1 MNNRFLNL
9 FVFIFFVSLFSLA
22 QEYELKLLVLDSEDD
37 TPLESVNILIDSSK
51 GGGIT
56 DSKGVFKIKLPSRD
70 YKLSLEYLGY
80 ANEELF
86 ITLSKNISLVVKMEV
101 FEEKLSEII
110 VRAKNLN
117 QNVET
122 PQMGVINITS
132 EELVKMPSAFGEFD
146 VLKSMTL
153 MAGVNNAGD
162 VSNGISV
169 RGGSLDQNLM
179 LYESAPV
186 FNPTHLFGLLSVFTP
201 DIISKL
207 DMYQA
212 NIPSKYGG
220 RISSVM
226 DIKVKNPYA
235 EKFELDGGIGLL
247 SSRLKITSPILK
259 DKLLIS
265 AALRGGFTDFL
276 FPVFVKRLKNTKAN
290 FYDGTMKLLYIINE
304 NNQFSYN
311 YFLSNDFYQLDLI
324 SNIEK
329 INSEFNQYDFETSNH
344 TFKWIHN
351 FKNNTTLKSL
361 YVNSTYLPKNLFP
374 EFNSNNVIVFKSRV
388 NYSSF
393 QSEYSDN
400 RGEKFNYYLGIQ
412 TKKYNILPGSLS
424 PGNGNSVTPVNLE
437 KENSLDFSS
446 YFNINLNPSKNLS
459 FSLGLRHTL
468 FNFLGPFT
476 VAEYNEQGDQIN
488 FLSYDNNESIVSYQN
503 FEPRIG
509 SRIQLS
515 DNSSLKFSYAK
526 INQYIQNIYNT
537 VTPLPT
543 SRWKTSDIY
552 IKPQVSDTFGAG
564 YFKNF
569 DSMGIEFSF
578 EGYYRDIQNT
588 LTYKPGADFFLAEF
602 VEKDVIQ
609 GSGRAYGLEF
619 SLKKPVGKLNGF
631 LNYTWARSLL
641 KTNESNFKNRI
652 NNNDWYASDFD
663 RPHTFNATLTYNTDI
678 YNEFSLNF
686 TAQSGRPYTIAN
698 TVFEISNIGVPI
710 YLQRNNSRFPSYQ
723 RLDFS
728 WKVSYSRDP
737 KNRFKKDWIF
747 TVYNVLGR
755 KNPFNIYY
763 TERDGTSND
772 GIIFGSSPLAS
783 YTLSVIK
790 TPIVSLT
797 YNFRFK

>member
-1 MNNRFLNL
+1 MNKKTFNFFLFTVL
-9 FVFIFFVSLFSLA
+9 ISFISIA
-22 QEYELKLLVLDSEDD
+22 QEFELKLLVLDSENDM
-37 TPLESVNILIDSSK
+37 PLESVNVLLDSSK

-56 DSKGVFKIKLPSRD
+56 DLKGIFKIKLPSRD

-86 ITLSKNISLVVKMEV
+86 ISLNKNLSLVVKMEV

-117 QNVET
+117 ENVET
-122 PQMGVINITS
+122 PQMGVFNITS
-132 EELVKMPSAFGEFD
+132 EELVKIPSAFGEFD
-146 VLKSMTL
+146 VLKSITL

-226 DIKVKNPYA
+226 DIKVKNPYSD
-235 EKFELDGGIGLL
+235 KLELNGGIGLL
-247 SSRLKITSPILK
+247 SSRLKITAPILK

-265 AALRGGFTDFL
+265 TALRGGFTDFL

-290 FYDGTMKLLYIINE
+290 FYDGTMKLLYLVNE
-304 NNQFSYN
+304 NNQVSYN
-311 YFLSNDFYQLDLI
+311 YFTSNDFYQLDLI
-324 SNIEK
+324 SNVEK
-329 INSEFNQYDFETSNH
+329 INSEFNQYDFGTSNH
-344 TFKWIHN
+344 TLKWLHN

-361 YVNSTYLPKNLFP
+361 YINSTYLPKNLFP
-374 EFNSNNVIVFKSRV
+374 EFNSSNVIVFKSKV

-393 QSEYSDN
+393 QLEYMDS
-400 RGEKFNYYLGIQ
+400 RGEEFNYSLGIQ
-412 TKKYNILPGSLS
+412 TKKYIISPGSLS
-424 PGNGNSVTPVNLE
+424 PGSGNSVLPVNLE

-446 YFNINLNPSKNLS
+446 YFNLNFNPSKNLS

-468 FNFLGPFT
+468 FNFLGPYS
-476 VAEYNEQGDQIN
+476 VAEYNDNGDQIN
-488 FLSYDNNESIVSYQN
+488 SLSYDENESIVTYKN

-509 SRIQLS
+509 SRIQLNK
-515 DNSSLKFSYAK
+515 NSSLKFSYAK

-543 SRWKTSDIY
+543 SRWKTSDMY

-564 YFKNF
+564 IFKNF
-569 DSMGIEFSF
+569 DSMGIELSL

-588 LTYKPGADFFLAEF
+588 LTYKPGADFFLSEY
-602 VEKDVIQ
+602 VEKEVIQ
-609 GSGRAYGLEF
+609 GLGKAYGIEF
-619 SLKKPVGKLNGF
+619 SLKKPGGKFNGF

-663 RPHTFNATLTYNTDI
+663 RPHTFNATLTYESDI
-678 YNEFSLNF
+678 YNEFSFNF

-710 YLQRNNSRFPSYQ
+710 YLQRNNSRFPNYQ

-737 KNRFKKDWIF
+737 KKRFKKDWIF

-763 TERDGTSND
+763 TQRDGTSND
-772 GIIFGSSPLAS
+772 GLIFGSSPLAS

-790 TPIVSLT
+790 TPIISLT

>member
-9 FVFIFFVSLFSLA
+9 FVFTFFVSLFSLA

-247 SSRLKITSPILK
+247 SSRLKITSPIIK

-290 FYDGTMKLLYIINE
+290 FYDGTMKLLYILNE

-329 INSEFNQYDFETSNH
+329 INSEYNQYDFETSNH

-459 FSLGLRHTL
+459 FSLGLRHTF

-552 IKPQVSDTFGAG
+552 IKPQISDTFGAG
-564 YFKNF
+564 FFKNF
-569 DSMGIEFSF
+569 DSAGIELSL

-609 GSGRAYGLEF
+609 GIGRAYGFEF
-619 SLKKPVGKLNGF
+619 SLKKPIGKLNGF

-641 KTNESNFKNRI
+641 KTNELNFKNRI

-663 RPHTFNATLTYNTDI
+663 RPHTFNATLTYNTDS
-678 YNEFSLNF
+678 YNEFSFNF

-698 TVFEISNIGVPI
+698 TVFEITNIEVPI
-710 YLQRNNSRFPSYQ
+710 YLQRNNSRFPYYQ

-728 WKVSYSRDP
+728 WKISYSRDP

-790 TPIVSLT
+790 TPIISLT

>member
-1 MNNRFLNL
+1 MNKSFFSFFLFTL
-9 FVFIFFVSLFSLA
+9 LISFISIA
-22 QEYELKLLVLDSEDD
+22 QEYELKLLVLDSENDK
-37 TPLESVNILIDSSK
+37 PLESVNILLDTSK

-56 DSKGVFKIKLPSRD
+56 NSKGVFKIKLPSRD

-86 ITLSKNISLVVKMEV
+86 ISLNKNISLVVKMEV
-101 FEEKLSEII
+101 FEERLSEII

-122 PQMGVINITS
+122 PQMGVFNITS
-132 EELVKMPSAFGEFD
+132 EELVKIPSAFGEFD

-226 DIKVKNPYA
+226 DIKVKNPYSD
-235 EKFELDGGIGLL
+235 KLELNGGIGLL
-247 SSRLKITSPILK
+247 SSRLKITTPILK
-259 DKLLIS
+259 DKLLVS
-265 AALRGGFTDFL
+265 AAIRGGFTDFL
-276 FPVFVKRLKNTKAN
+276 FPIFVKRLKNTKAN
-290 FYDGTMKLLYIINE
+290 FYDGTMKLLYIIND
-304 NNQFSYN
+304 NNQVSYN
-311 YFLSNDFYQLDLI
+311 HFSSNDFYQLDLI
-324 SNIEK
+324 SNVEK
-329 INSEFNQYDFETSNH
+329 INSEFNQYDFSTSNH
-344 TFKWIHN
+344 TFKWLHN
-351 FKNNTTLKSL
+351 FKNNTTLKTL

-374 EFNSNNVIVFKSRV
+374 EFDSSNVIVFKSKV

-393 QSEYSDN
+393 QSEYTDS
-400 RGEKFNYYLGIQ
+400 RGEKFNYSFGIQ
-412 TKKYNILPGSLS
+412 TKKYDISPGSLS
-424 PGNGNSVTPVNLE
+424 PGKGNSVTPVDLE
-437 KENSLDFSS
+437 KESSLDFSS
-446 YFNINLNPSKNLS
+446 YFNLNWNPSNSLS

-468 FNFLGPFT
+468 FNFLGPYT
-476 VAEYNEQGDQIN
+476 VAEYNDEGEQIN
-488 FLSYDNNESIVSYQN
+488 FLSYNKNESIVSYQN

-515 DNSSLKFSYAK
+515 ENSSLKFSYAK

-552 IKPQVSDTFGAG
+552 IKPQVSDTFGFG
-564 YFKNF
+564 LFRNF
-569 DSMGIEFSF
+569 DSAGIEFSA

-588 LTYKPGADFFLAEF
+588 LTYKPGADFFLSEF

-609 GSGRAYGLEF
+609 GDGRAYGIEF
-619 SLKKPVGKLNGF
+619 SLKKPDGKFNGF

-641 KTNESNFKNRI
+641 KTNEANMKERI
-652 NNNDWYASDFD
+652 NNNKWYVSDFD
-663 RPHTFNATLTYNTDI
+663 RPHTFNATLTYESDL
-678 YNEFSLNF
+678 YNEFSFNF

-710 YLQRNNSRFPSYQ
+710 YLERNNSRFPAYQ

-728 WKVSYSRDP
+728 WKISYSKDP

-763 TERDGTSND
+763 TKRDGTSND
-772 GIIFGSSPLAS
+772 GLIFGSSPLAS
-783 YTLSVIK
+783 YTLSVIN
-790 TPIVSLT
+790 TPIISLT

>member
-1 MNNRFLNL
+1 MNKKTFNFFLFTVL
-9 FVFIFFVSLFSLA
+9 ISFISIA
-22 QEYELKLLVLDSEDD
+22 QEFELKLLVLDSENDM
-37 TPLESVNILIDSSK
+37 PLESVNVLLDSSK

-56 DSKGVFKIKLPSRD
+56 DLKGIFKIKLPSRD

-86 ITLSKNISLVVKMEV
+86 ISLNKNLSLVVKMEV

-117 QNVET
+117 ENVET
-122 PQMGVINITS
+122 PQMGVFNITS
-132 EELVKMPSAFGEFD
+132 EELVKIPSAFGEFD
-146 VLKSMTL
+146 VLKSITL

-226 DIKVKNPYA
+226 DIKVKNPYSD
-235 EKFELDGGIGLL
+235 KLELNGGIGLL
-247 SSRLKITSPILK
+247 SSRLKITAPILK

-265 AALRGGFTDFL
+265 TALRGGFTDFL

-290 FYDGTMKLLYIINE
+290 FYDGTMKLLYLVNE
-304 NNQFSYN
+304 NNQVSYN
-311 YFLSNDFYQLDLI
+311 YFTSNDFYQLDLI
-324 SNIEK
+324 SNVEK
-329 INSEFNQYDFETSNH
+329 INSEFNQYDFGTSNH
-344 TFKWIHN
+344 TLKWLHN

-361 YVNSTYLPKNLFP
+361 YINSTYLPKNLFP
-374 EFNSNNVIVFKSRV
+374 EFNSSNVIVFKSKV

-393 QSEYSDN
+393 QLEYMDS
-400 RGEKFNYYLGIQ
+400 RGEEFNYSLGIQ
-412 TKKYNILPGSLS
+412 TKKYIISPGSLS
-424 PGNGNSVTPVNLE
+424 PGSGNSVLPVNLE

-446 YFNINLNPSKNLS
+446 YFNLNFNPSKNLS

-468 FNFLGPFT
+468 FNFLGPYS
-476 VAEYNEQGDQIN
+476 VAEYNDNGDQIN
-488 FLSYDNNESIVSYQN
+488 SLSYDENESIVTYKN

-509 SRIQLS
+509 SRIQLNK
-515 DNSSLKFSYAK
+515 NSSLKFSYAK

-543 SRWKTSDIY
+543 SRWKTSDTY

-564 YFKNF
+564 IFKNF
-569 DSMGIEFSF
+569 DSMGIELSL

-588 LTYKPGADFFLAEF
+588 LTYKPGADFFLSEY
-602 VEKDVIQ
+602 VEKEVIQ
-609 GSGRAYGLEF
+609 GLGKAYGIEF
-619 SLKKPVGKLNGF
+619 SLKKPVGKFNGF

-663 RPHTFNATLTYNTDI
+663 RPHTFNATLTYESDI
-678 YNEFSLNF
+678 YNEFSFNF

-710 YLQRNNSRFPSYQ
+710 YLQRNNSRFPNYQ

-737 KNRFKKDWIF
+737 KKRFKKDWIF

-763 TERDGTSND
+763 TQRDGTSND
-772 GIIFGSSPLAS
+772 GLIFGSSPLAS

-790 TPIVSLT
+790 TPIISLT

>member
-1 MNNRFLNL
+1 MNKKTFNFFLFTVL
-9 FVFIFFVSLFSLA
+9 ISFISIA
-22 QEYELKLLVLDSEDD
+22 QEFELKLLVLDSENDM
-37 TPLESVNILIDSSK
+37 PLESVNVLLDSSK

-56 DSKGVFKIKLPSRD
+56 DLKGIFKIKLPSRD

-86 ITLSKNISLVVKMEV
+86 ISLNKNLSLVVKMEV

-117 QNVET
+117 ENVET
-122 PQMGVINITS
+122 PQMGVFNITS
-132 EELVKMPSAFGEFD
+132 EELVKIPSAFGEFD
-146 VLKSMTL
+146 VLKSITL

-226 DIKVKNPYA
+226 DIKVKNPYSD
-235 EKFELDGGIGLL
+235 KLELNGGIGLL
-247 SSRLKITSPILK
+247 SSRLKITAPILK

-265 AALRGGFTDFL
+265 TALRGGFTDFL

-290 FYDGTMKLLYIINE
+290 FYDGTMKLLYLVNE
-304 NNQFSYN
+304 NNQVSYN
-311 YFLSNDFYQLDLI
+311 YFTSNDFYQLDLI
-324 SNIEK
+324 SNVEK
-329 INSEFNQYDFETSNH
+329 INSEFNQYDFGTSNH
-344 TFKWIHN
+344 TLKWLHN

-361 YVNSTYLPKNLFP
+361 YINSTYLPKNLFP
-374 EFNSNNVIVFKSRV
+374 EFNSSNVIVFKSKV

-393 QSEYSDN
+393 QLEYMDS
-400 RGEKFNYYLGIQ
+400 RGEEFNYSLGIQ
-412 TKKYNILPGSLS
+412 TKKYIISPGSLS
-424 PGNGNSVTPVNLE
+424 PGSGNSVLPVNLE

-446 YFNINLNPSKNLS
+446 YFNLNFNPSKSLS

-468 FNFLGPFT
+468 FNFLGPYS
-476 VAEYNEQGDQIN
+476 VAEYNDNGDQIN
-488 FLSYDNNESIVSYQN
+488 SLSYDENESIVTYKN

-509 SRIQLS
+509 SRIQLNK
-515 DNSSLKFSYAK
+515 NSSLKFSYAK

-543 SRWKTSDIY
+543 SRWKTSDTY

-564 YFKNF
+564 IFKNF
-569 DSMGIEFSF
+569 DSMGIELSL

-588 LTYKPGADFFLAEF
+588 LTYKPGADFFLSEY
-602 VEKDVIQ
+602 VEKEVIQ
-609 GSGRAYGLEF
+609 GLGKAYGIEF
-619 SLKKPVGKLNGF
+619 SLKKPVGKFNGF

-663 RPHTFNATLTYNTDI
+663 RPHTFNATLTYESDI
-678 YNEFSLNF
+678 YNEFSFNF

-710 YLQRNNSRFPSYQ
+710 YLQRNNSRFPNYQ

-737 KNRFKKDWIF
+737 KKRFKKDWIF

-763 TERDGTSND
+763 TQRDGTSND
-772 GIIFGSSPLAS
+772 GLIFGSSPLAS

-790 TPIVSLT
+790 TPIISLT

>member
-1 MNNRFLNL
+1 MNKSFFNFFLL
-9 FVFIFFVSLFSLA
+9 ALLISFISIA
-22 QEYELKLLVLDSEDD
+22 QEYELKLLVLDSENEK
-37 TPLESVNILIDSSK
+37 PLESVSVLIDTSK

-56 DSKGVFKIKLPSRD
+56 DLKGVFKIKLPSRD

-86 ITLSKNISLVVKMEV
+86 ISLNKNISLVVKMEV

-122 PQMGVINITS
+122 PQMGVFNITS
-132 EELVKMPSAFGEFD
+132 EELVKIPSAFGEFD

-226 DIKVKNPYA
+226 DIKVKNPYSD
-235 EKFELDGGIGLL
+235 KLELNGGIGLL
-247 SSRLKITSPILK
+247 SSRLKITTPILK
-259 DKLLIS
+259 DKLLVS
-265 AALRGGFTDFL
+265 AAIRGGFTDFL
-276 FPVFVKRLKNTKAN
+276 FPIFVKRLKNTKAN
-290 FYDGTMKLLYIINE
+290 FYDGTMKLLYIIND
-304 NNQFSYN
+304 NNQVSYN
-311 YFLSNDFYQLDLI
+311 HFSSNDFYQLDLI
-324 SNIEK
+324 SNVEK
-329 INSEFNQYDFETSNH
+329 INSEFNQYDFGTSNH
-344 TFKWIHN
+344 TFKWLHN
-351 FKNNTTLKSL
+351 FKNNTTLKTL

-374 EFNSNNVIVFKSRV
+374 EFDSNNVIVFKSKV

-393 QSEYSDN
+393 QSEYTDS
-400 RGEKFNYYLGIQ
+400 RGEKFNYSFGIQ
-412 TKKYNILPGSLS
+412 TKKYDISPGSLS
-424 PGNGNSVTPVNLE
+424 PGKGNSVTPVDLE
-437 KENSLDFSS
+437 KESSLDFSS
-446 YFNINLNPSKNLS
+446 YFNLNWNPSNSLS

-468 FNFLGPFT
+468 FNFLGPYT
-476 VAEYNEQGDQIN
+476 VAEYNDEGEQIN
-488 FLSYDNNESIVSYQN
+488 FLSYNKNESIVSYQN

-515 DNSSLKFSYAK
+515 ENSSLKFSYAK

-552 IKPQVSDTFGAG
+552 IKPQVSDTFGFG
-564 YFKNF
+564 LFRNF
-569 DSMGIEFSF
+569 DSVGIEFSA

-588 LTYKPGADFFLAEF
+588 LTYKPGADFFLSEF

-609 GSGRAYGLEF
+609 GDGRAYGIEF
-619 SLKKPVGKLNGF
+619 SLKKPEGKFNGF

-641 KTNESNFKNRI
+641 KTNEVNIKERI
-652 NNNDWYASDFD
+652 NNNEWYVSDFD
-663 RPHTFNATLTYNTDI
+663 RPHTFNATITYESDL
-678 YNEFSLNF
+678 YNEFSFNF

-710 YLQRNNSRFPSYQ
+710 YLERNNSRFPTYQ

-728 WKVSYSRDP
+728 WKISYSKDP

-763 TERDGTSND
+763 TKRDGTSND
-772 GIIFGSSPLAS
+772 GLIFGSSPLAS
-783 YTLSVIK
+783 YTLSVIN
-790 TPIVSLT
+790 TPIISLT

>member
-1 MNNRFLNL
+1 MDKSFYFFYLFLTS
-9 FVFIFFVSLFSLA
+9 FISIA
-22 QEYELKLLVLDSEDD
+22 QEYELKLTVVDLENDK
-37 TPLESVNILIDSSK
+37 PLESVNVLINASK

-56 DSKGVFKIKLPSRD
+56 DSKGVFKIKLPFRD

-86 ITLSKNISLVVKMEV
+86 VSLNKNINIVVKMEV

-122 PQMGVINITS
+122 PQMGVFNITS
-132 EELVKMPSAFGEFD
+132 EELVKIPSAFGEFD

-226 DIKVKNPYA
+226 DIKVKNPYS
-235 EKFELDGGIGLL
+235 EKLELNGGVGLL
-247 SSRLKITSPILK
+247 SSRLKITTPILK
-259 DKLLIS
+259 DKLLMTTAI
-265 AALRGGFTDFL
+265 RGGFTDFL
-276 FPVFVKRLKNTKAN
+276 FPMFVKRLKNTKAN
-290 FYDGTMKLLYIINE
+290 FYDGTMKLLYIIND

-311 YFLSNDFYQLDLI
+311 YFISKDFYQLDLI

-344 TFKWIHN
+344 TFKWLHN

-374 EFNSNNVIVFKSRV
+374 EFNSNNVIVFKSKV

-393 QSEYSDN
+393 QSEYTDS
-400 RGEKFNYYLGIQ
+400 RREKINYSLGIQ
-412 TKKYNILPGSLS
+412 TKKYNISPGSLS
-424 PGNGNSVTPVNLE
+424 PGKGNSVSSVDLE
-437 KENSLDFSS
+437 KEKSLDFSS
-446 YFNINLNPSKNLS
+446 YFNLNWNPSKKLS
-459 FSLGLRHTL
+459 FSLGLRYTL

-476 VAEYNEQGDQIN
+476 FAEYNDEEEQTN
-488 FLSYDNNESIVSYQN
+488 FISYKNNESIVSYQN
-503 FEPRIG
+503 FEPRVG
-509 SRIQLS
+509 SRVQLS
-515 DNSSLKFSYAK
+515 ENSSLKFSYAK

-552 IKPQVSDTFGAG
+552 IKPQASDTFGFG
-564 YFKNF
+564 LFRNF
-569 DSMGIEFSF
+569 NSAGIEFSL

-588 LTYKPGADFFLAEF
+588 LTYKPGADFFLSEF

-609 GSGRAYGLEF
+609 GDGRAYGIEF
-619 SLKKPVGKLNGF
+619 SLKKPVGKFNGF

-641 KTNESNFKNRI
+641 KTNEEIIKDRI

-663 RPHTFNATLTYNTDI
+663 RPHTFNATLTYKSDL
-678 YNEFSLNF
+678 YNELSFNF

-698 TVFEISNIGVPI
+698 TVFEISNIDVPI
-710 YLQRNNSRFPSYQ
+710 YLERNNSRFPSYQ

-728 WKVSYSRDP
+728 WKISYSKDP

-763 TERDGTSND
+763 TKRDGTSND
-772 GIIFGSSPLAS
+772 GLIFGSSPLAS
-783 YTLSVIK
+783 YTLSVIN
-790 TPIVSLT
+790 TPIFSLT

>member
-1 MNNRFLNL
+1 MNKKTFNFFLFTVL
-9 FVFIFFVSLFSLA
+9 ISFISIA
-22 QEYELKLLVLDSEDD
+22 QEFELKLLVLDSENDM
-37 TPLESVNILIDSSK
+37 PLESVNVLLDSSK

-56 DSKGVFKIKLPSRD
+56 DLKGIFKIKLPSRD

-86 ITLSKNISLVVKMEV
+86 ISLNKNLSLVVKMEV

-117 QNVET
+117 ENVET
-122 PQMGVINITS
+122 PQMGVFNITS
-132 EELVKMPSAFGEFD
+132 EELVKIPSAFGEFD
-146 VLKSMTL
+146 VLKSITL

-226 DIKVKNPYA
+226 DIKVKNPYSD
-235 EKFELDGGIGLL
+235 KLELNGGIGLL
-247 SSRLKITSPILK
+247 SSRLKITAPILK

-265 AALRGGFTDFL
+265 TALRGGFTDFL
-276 FPVFVKRLKNTKAN
+276 FPIFVKRLKNTKAN
-290 FYDGTMKLLYIINE
+290 FYDGTMKLLYLVNE
-304 NNQFSYN
+304 NNQVSYN
-311 YFLSNDFYQLDLI
+311 YFTSNDFYQLDLI
-324 SNIEK
+324 SNVEK
-329 INSEFNQYDFETSNH
+329 INSEFNQYDFGTSNH
-344 TFKWIHN
+344 TLKWLHN

-361 YVNSTYLPKNLFP
+361 YINSTYLPKNLFP
-374 EFNSNNVIVFKSRV
+374 EFNSSNVIVFKSKV

-393 QSEYSDN
+393 QVEYMDS
-400 RGEKFNYYLGIQ
+400 RGEEFNYSLGIQ
-412 TKKYNILPGSLS
+412 TKKYIISPGSLS
-424 PGNGNSVTPVNLE
+424 PGSGNSVLPVNLE

-446 YFNINLNPSKNLS
+446 YFNLNFNPSKNLS

-468 FNFLGPFT
+468 FNFLGPYT
-476 VAEYNEQGDQIN
+476 VAEYNDNEDQIN
-488 FLSYDNNESIVSYQN
+488 SLSYDKNESIVTYKN

-509 SRIQLS
+509 SRIQLNK
-515 DNSSLKFSYAK
+515 NSSLKFSYAK

-543 SRWKTSDIY
+543 SRWKTSDTY

-564 YFKNF
+564 IFKNF
-569 DSMGIEFSF
+569 DSMGIELSF

-588 LTYKPGADFFLAEF
+588 LTYKPGADFFLSEYI
-602 VEKDVIQ
+602 EKEVIQ
-609 GSGRAYGLEF
+609 GLGKAYGIEF
-619 SLKKPVGKLNGF
+619 SLKKPGGKFNGF

-663 RPHTFNATLTYNTDI
+663 RPHTFNATLTYESDI
-678 YNEFSLNF
+678 YNEFSFNF

-710 YLQRNNSRFPSYQ
+710 YLQRNNSRFPNYQ

-737 KNRFKKDWIF
+737 RNRFKKDWIF

-763 TERDGTSND
+763 TQRDGTSND
-772 GIIFGSSPLAS
+772 GLIFGSSPLAS

-790 TPIVSLT
+790 TPIISLT

>member
-1 MNNRFLNL
+1 MNKKTFNFFLFTVL
-9 FVFIFFVSLFSLA
+9 ISFISIA
-22 QEYELKLLVLDSEDD
+22 QEFELKLLVLDSENDM
-37 TPLESVNILIDSSK
+37 PLESVNVLLDSSK

-56 DSKGVFKIKLPSRD
+56 DLKGIFKIKLPSRD

-86 ITLSKNISLVVKMEV
+86 ISLNKNLSLVVKMEV

-117 QNVET
+117 ENVET
-122 PQMGVINITS
+122 PQMGVFNITS
-132 EELVKMPSAFGEFD
+132 EELVKIPSAFGEFD
-146 VLKSMTL
+146 VLKSITL

-226 DIKVKNPYA
+226 DIKVKNPYSD
-235 EKFELDGGIGLL
+235 KLELNGGIGLL
-247 SSRLKITSPILK
+247 SSRLKITAPILK

-265 AALRGGFTDFL
+265 TALRGGFTDFL
-276 FPVFVKRLKNTKAN
+276 FPIFVKRLKNTKAN
-290 FYDGTMKLLYIINE
+290 FYDGTMKLLYLVNE
-304 NNQFSYN
+304 NNQVSYN
-311 YFLSNDFYQLDLI
+311 YFTSNDFYQLDLI
-324 SNIEK
+324 SNVEK
-329 INSEFNQYDFETSNH
+329 INSEFNQYDFGTSNH
-344 TFKWIHN
+344 TLKWLHN

-361 YVNSTYLPKNLFP
+361 YINSTYLPKNLFP
-374 EFNSNNVIVFKSRV
+374 EFNSSNVIVFKSKV

-393 QSEYSDN
+393 QVEYMDS
-400 RGEKFNYYLGIQ
+400 RGEEFNYSLGIQ
-412 TKKYNILPGSLS
+412 TKKYIISPGSLS
-424 PGNGNSVTPVNLE
+424 PGSGNSVLPVNLE

-446 YFNINLNPSKNLS
+446 YFNLNFNPSKNLS

-468 FNFLGPFT
+468 FNFLGPYT
-476 VAEYNEQGDQIN
+476 VAEYNDNEDQIN
-488 FLSYDNNESIVSYQN
+488 SLSYDKNESIVTYKN

-509 SRIQLS
+509 SRIQLNK
-515 DNSSLKFSYAK
+515 NSSLKFSYAK

-543 SRWKTSDIY
+543 SRWKTSDTY

-564 YFKNF
+564 IFKNF
-569 DSMGIEFSF
+569 DSMGIELSF

-588 LTYKPGADFFLAEF
+588 LTYKPGADFFLSEY
-602 VEKDVIQ
+602 VEKEVIQ
-609 GSGRAYGLEF
+609 GLGKAYGIEF
-619 SLKKPVGKLNGF
+619 SLKKPGGKFNGF

-663 RPHTFNATLTYNTDI
+663 RPHTFNATLTYESDI
-678 YNEFSLNF
+678 YNEFSFNF

-710 YLQRNNSRFPSYQ
+710 YLQRNNSRFPNYQ

-737 KNRFKKDWIF
+737 RNRFKKDWIF

-763 TERDGTSND
+763 TQRDGTSND
-772 GIIFGSSPLAS
+772 GLIFGSSPLAS

-790 TPIVSLT
+790 TPIISLT

>member
-1 MNNRFLNL
+1 MIKKTFNFFLFTFL
-9 FVFIFFVSLFSLA
+9 LSLFSIA
-22 QEYELKLLVLDSEDD
+22 QEYELELSVFDSENDM
-37 TPLESVNILIDSSK
+37 PLESVNILIDSSK

-56 DSKGVFKIKLPSRD
+56 DSKGIFKIKLPSRD

-80 ANEELF
+80 ANEELY
-86 ITLSKNISLVVKMEV
+86 INLNKNISLVVKMEV

-122 PQMGVINITS
+122 PQMGVFNITS

-235 EKFELDGGIGLL
+235 DKFELNGGIGLL
-247 SSRLKITSPILK
+247 SSRLKITTPILK

-276 FPVFVKRLKNTKAN
+276 FPIFVKRLKNTKAN
-290 FYDGTMKLLYIINE
+290 FYDGTMKLLYIHNE

-324 SNIEK
+324 SNVEK

-344 TFKWIHN
+344 TFKWVHN

-361 YVNSTYLPKNLFP
+361 YVNSSYLPKNLFP

-393 QSEYSDN
+393 QSEYTDN
-400 RGEKFNYYLGIQ
+400 RGEMFNYSLGVQ
-412 TKKYNILPGSLS
+412 SKKYNISPGSLS

-437 KENSLDFSS
+437 KL
-446 YFNINLNPSKNLS
+446 IIML
-459 FSLGLRHTL
+459 
-468 FNFLGPFT
+468 
-476 VAEYNEQGDQIN
+476 
-488 FLSYDNNESIVSYQN
+488 
-503 FEPRIG
+503 
-509 SRIQLS
+509 
-515 DNSSLKFSYAK
+515 
-526 INQYIQNIYNT
+526 YIRY
-537 VTPLPT
+537 
-543 SRWKTSDIY
+543 
-552 IKPQVSDTFGAG
+552 
-564 YFKNF
+564 
-569 DSMGIEFSF
+569 
-578 EGYYRDIQNT
+578 
-588 LTYKPGADFFLAEF
+588 
-602 VEKDVIQ
+602 
-609 GSGRAYGLEF
+609 
-619 SLKKPVGKLNGF
+619 
-631 LNYTWARSLL
+631 
-641 KTNESNFKNRI
+641 
-652 NNNDWYASDFD
+652 
-663 RPHTFNATLTYNTDI
+663 
-678 YNEFSLNF
+678 
-686 TAQSGRPYTIAN
+686 
-698 TVFEISNIGVPI
+698 
-710 YLQRNNSRFPSYQ
+710 
-723 RLDFS
+723 
-728 WKVSYSRDP
+728 
-737 KNRFKKDWIF
+737 
-747 TVYNVLGR
+747 
-755 KNPFNIYY
+755 
-763 TERDGTSND
+763 
-772 GIIFGSSPLAS
+772 
-783 YTLSVIK
+783 
-790 TPIVSLT
+790 
-797 YNFRFK
+797 

>member
-1 MNNRFLNL
+1 MNKKTFNFFLFTVL
-9 FVFIFFVSLFSLA
+9 ISFISIA
-22 QEYELKLLVLDSEDD
+22 QEFELKLLVLDSENDM
-37 TPLESVNILIDSSK
+37 PLESVNVLLDSSK

-56 DSKGVFKIKLPSRD
+56 DLKGIFKIKLPSRD

-86 ITLSKNISLVVKMEV
+86 ISLNKNLSLVVKMEV

-117 QNVET
+117 ENVET
-122 PQMGVINITS
+122 PQMGVFNITS
-132 EELVKMPSAFGEFD
+132 EELVKIPSAFGEFD
-146 VLKSMTL
+146 VLKSITL

-226 DIKVKNPYA
+226 DIKVKNPYSD
-235 EKFELDGGIGLL
+235 KLELNGGIGLL
-247 SSRLKITSPILK
+247 SSRLKITAPILK

-265 AALRGGFTDFL
+265 TALRGGFTDFL
-276 FPVFVKRLKNTKAN
+276 FPIFVKRLKNTKAN
-290 FYDGTMKLLYIINE
+290 FYDGTMKLLYLVNE
-304 NNQFSYN
+304 NNQVSYN
-311 YFLSNDFYQLDLI
+311 YFTSNDFYQLDLI
-324 SNIEK
+324 SNVEK
-329 INSEFNQYDFETSNH
+329 INSEFNQYDFGTSNH
-344 TFKWIHN
+344 TLKWLHN

-361 YVNSTYLPKNLFP
+361 YINSTYLPKNLFP
-374 EFNSNNVIVFKSRV
+374 EFNSSNVIVFKSKV

-393 QSEYSDN
+393 QLEYMDS
-400 RGEKFNYYLGIQ
+400 RGEEFNYSLGIQ
-412 TKKYNILPGSLS
+412 TKKYIISPGSLS
-424 PGNGNSVTPVNLE
+424 PGSGNSVLPVNLE

-446 YFNINLNPSKNLS
+446 YFNLNFNPSKNLS

-468 FNFLGPFT
+468 FNFLGPYT
-476 VAEYNEQGDQIN
+476 VAEYNDNEDQIN
-488 FLSYDNNESIVSYQN
+488 SLSYDKNESIVTYKN

-509 SRIQLS
+509 SRIQLNK
-515 DNSSLKFSYAK
+515 NSSLKFSYAK

-543 SRWKTSDIY
+543 SRWKTSDMY

-564 YFKNF
+564 IFKNF
-569 DSMGIEFSF
+569 DSMGIELSL

-588 LTYKPGADFFLAEF
+588 LTYKPGADFFLSEY
-602 VEKDVIQ
+602 VEKEVIQ
-609 GSGRAYGLEF
+609 GLGKAYGIEF
-619 SLKKPVGKLNGF
+619 SLKKPVGKFNGF

-663 RPHTFNATLTYNTDI
+663 RPHTFNATLTYESDI
-678 YNEFSLNF
+678 YNEFSFNF

-710 YLQRNNSRFPSYQ
+710 YLQRNNSRFPNYQ

-737 KNRFKKDWIF
+737 RNRFKKDWIF

-763 TERDGTSND
+763 TQRDGTSND
-772 GIIFGSSPLAS
+772 GLIFGSSPLAS

-790 TPIVSLT
+790 TPIISLT

>member
-1 MNNRFLNL
+1 MNKKTFNFFLFTVL
-9 FVFIFFVSLFSLA
+9 ISFISIA
-22 QEYELKLLVLDSEDD
+22 QEFELKLLVLDSENDM
-37 TPLESVNILIDSSK
+37 PLESVNVLLDSSK

-56 DSKGVFKIKLPSRD
+56 DLKGIFKIKLPSRD

-86 ITLSKNISLVVKMEV
+86 ISLNKNLSLVVKMEV

-117 QNVET
+117 ENVET
-122 PQMGVINITS
+122 PQMGVFNITS
-132 EELVKMPSAFGEFD
+132 EELVKIPSAFGEFD
-146 VLKSMTL
+146 VLKSITL

-226 DIKVKNPYA
+226 DIKVKNPYSD
-235 EKFELDGGIGLL
+235 KLELNGGIGLL
-247 SSRLKITSPILK
+247 SSRLKITAPILK

-265 AALRGGFTDFL
+265 TALRGGFTDFL

-290 FYDGTMKLLYIINE
+290 FYDGTMKLLYLVNE
-304 NNQFSYN
+304 NNQVSYN
-311 YFLSNDFYQLDLI
+311 YFTSNDFYQLDLI
-324 SNIEK
+324 SNVEK
-329 INSEFNQYDFETSNH
+329 INSEFNQYDFGTSNH
-344 TFKWIHN
+344 TLKWLHN

-361 YVNSTYLPKNLFP
+361 YINSTYLPKNLFP
-374 EFNSNNVIVFKSRV
+374 EFNSSNVIVFKSKV

-393 QSEYSDN
+393 QVEYIDS
-400 RGEKFNYYLGIQ
+400 RGEEFNYSLGIQ
-412 TKKYNILPGSLS
+412 TKKYIISPGSLS
-424 PGNGNSVTPVNLE
+424 PGSGNSVLPVNLE

-446 YFNINLNPSKNLS
+446 YFNLNFNPSKNLS

-468 FNFLGPFT
+468 FNFLGPYT
-476 VAEYNEQGDQIN
+476 VAEYNDNEDQIN
-488 FLSYDNNESIVSYQN
+488 SLSYDKNESIVTYKN

-509 SRIQLS
+509 SRIQLNK
-515 DNSSLKFSYAK
+515 NSSLKFSYAK

-543 SRWKTSDIY
+543 SRWKTSDTY

-564 YFKNF
+564 IFKNF
-569 DSMGIEFSF
+569 DSMGIELSL

-588 LTYKPGADFFLAEF
+588 LTYKPGADFFLSEY
-602 VEKDVIQ
+602 VEKEVIQ
-609 GSGRAYGLEF
+609 GLGKAYGIEF
-619 SLKKPVGKLNGF
+619 SLKKPVGKFNGF

-663 RPHTFNATLTYNTDI
+663 RPHTFNATLTYESDI
-678 YNEFSLNF
+678 YNEFSFNF

-710 YLQRNNSRFPSYQ
+710 YLQRNNSRFPNYQ

-737 KNRFKKDWIF
+737 RNRFKKDWIF

-763 TERDGTSND
+763 TQRDGTSND
-772 GIIFGSSPLAS
+772 GLIFGSSPLAS

-790 TPIVSLT
+790 TPIISLT

>member
-1 MNNRFLNL
+1 MNKKTFNFFLFTVL
-9 FVFIFFVSLFSLA
+9 ISFISIA
-22 QEYELKLLVLDSEDD
+22 QEFELKLLVLDSENDM
-37 TPLESVNILIDSSK
+37 PLESVNVLLDSSK

-56 DSKGVFKIKLPSRD
+56 DLKGIFKIKLPSRD

-86 ITLSKNISLVVKMEV
+86 ISLNKNLSLVVKMEV

-117 QNVET
+117 ENVET
-122 PQMGVINITS
+122 PQMGVFNITS
-132 EELVKMPSAFGEFD
+132 EELVKIPSAFGEFD
-146 VLKSMTL
+146 VLKSITL

-226 DIKVKNPYA
+226 DIKVKNPYSD
-235 EKFELDGGIGLL
+235 KLELNGGIGLL
-247 SSRLKITSPILK
+247 SSRLKITAPILK

-265 AALRGGFTDFL
+265 TALRGGFTDFL
-276 FPVFVKRLKNTKAN
+276 FPIFVKRLKNTKAN
-290 FYDGTMKLLYIINE
+290 FYDGTMKLLYLVNE
-304 NNQFSYN
+304 NNQVSYN
-311 YFLSNDFYQLDLI
+311 YFTSNDFYQLDLI
-324 SNIEK
+324 SNVEK
-329 INSEFNQYDFETSNH
+329 INSEFNQYDFGTSNH
-344 TFKWIHN
+344 TLKWLHN

-361 YVNSTYLPKNLFP
+361 YINSTYLPKNLFP
-374 EFNSNNVIVFKSRV
+374 EFNSSNVIVFKSKV

-393 QSEYSDN
+393 QVEYMDS
-400 RGEKFNYYLGIQ
+400 RGEEFNYSLGIQ
-412 TKKYNILPGSLS
+412 TKKYIISPGSLS
-424 PGNGNSVTPVNLE
+424 PGSGNSVLPVNLE

-446 YFNINLNPSKNLS
+446 YFNLNFNPSKNLS

-468 FNFLGPFT
+468 FNFLGPYT
-476 VAEYNEQGDQIN
+476 VAEYNDNEDQIN
-488 FLSYDNNESIVSYQN
+488 SLSYDKNESIVTYKN

-509 SRIQLS
+509 SRIQLNK
-515 DNSSLKFSYAK
+515 NSSLKFSYAK

-543 SRWKTSDIY
+543 SRWKTSDTY

-564 YFKNF
+564 IFKNF
-569 DSMGIEFSF
+569 DSMGIELSF

-588 LTYKPGADFFLAEF
+588 LTYKPGADFFLSEY
-602 VEKDVIQ
+602 VEKEVIQ
-609 GSGRAYGLEF
+609 GLGKAYGIEF
-619 SLKKPVGKLNGF
+619 SLKKPGGKFNGF

-663 RPHTFNATLTYNTDI
+663 RPHTFNATLTYESDI
-678 YNEFSLNF
+678 YNEFSFNF

-710 YLQRNNSRFPSYQ
+710 YLQRNNSRFPNYQ

-737 KNRFKKDWIF
+737 KKRFKKDWIF

-763 TERDGTSND
+763 TQRDGTSND
-772 GIIFGSSPLAS
+772 GLIFGSSPLAS

-790 TPIVSLT
+790 TPIISLT

>member
-9 FVFIFFVSLFSLA
+9 FVFTFFVSLFSLA

>member
-1 MNNRFLNL
+1 MNKIFYLFLTS
-9 FVFIFFVSLFSLA
+9 FISIA
-22 QEYELKLLVLDSEDD
+22 QEYELKLTVVDLENDN
-37 TPLESVNILIDSSK
+37 PLESVNVLIDTSK

-86 ITLSKNISLVVKMEV
+86 ISLNKNISIVVKMEV
-101 FEEKLSEII
+101 FEEMLSEII

-132 EELVKMPSAFGEFD
+132 EELVKIPSAFGEFD
-146 VLKSMTL
+146 VLKSVTL

-201 DIISKL
+201 DIISEL

-226 DIKVKNPYA
+226 DIKVKNPYS
-235 EKFELDGGIGLL
+235 EKLELNGGIGLL
-247 SSRLKITSPILK
+247 SSRLKITTPILK
-259 DKLLIS
+259 DKLLITT
-265 AALRGGFTDFL
+265 AIRGGFTDFL
-276 FPVFVKRLKNTKAN
+276 FPMFVKRLKNTKAN
-290 FYDGTMKLLYIINE
+290 FYDGTMKLLYIIND

-311 YFLSNDFYQLDLI
+311 YFRSKDFYQLDLI

-344 TFKWIHN
+344 TFKWLHN

-374 EFNSNNVIVFKSRV
+374 EFNSNNVIVFKSKV

-393 QSEYSDN
+393 QSEYTDS
-400 RGEKFNYYLGIQ
+400 RGEKINYSLGIQ
-412 TKKYNILPGSLS
+412 TKKYNISPGSLS
-424 PGNGNSVTPVNLE
+424 PGKGNSVSSVDLE
-437 KENSLDFSS
+437 KEKSLDFSS
-446 YFNINLNPSKNLS
+446 YFNLNWNPSKKLS

-468 FNFLGPFT
+468 FNFLGPYT
-476 VAEYNEQGDQIN
+476 VAEYNDEGEQTN
-488 FLSYDNNESIVSYQN
+488 FISYKNNESIVSYQN

-509 SRIQLS
+509 SRVQLS
-515 DNSSLKFSYAK
+515 ENSSLKFSYAK

-537 VTPLPT
+537 VTPLPS

-552 IKPQVSDTFGAG
+552 IKPQVSDTFGFG
-564 YFKNF
+564 LFRNF
-569 DSMGIEFSF
+569 NSTGIEFSL

-588 LTYKPGADFFLAEF
+588 LTYKPGADFFLSEF

-609 GSGRAYGLEF
+609 GDGRAYGIEF

-641 KTNESNFKNRI
+641 KTNEEIIKDRI

-663 RPHTFNATLTYNTDI
+663 RPHTFNATLTYKSDLH
-678 YNEFSLNF
+678 NELSFNF

-698 TVFEISNIGVPI
+698 TVFEISNIDVPI
-710 YLQRNNSRFPSYQ
+710 YLERNNSRFPTYQ

-728 WKVSYSRDP
+728 WKISYSRDS

-755 KNPFNIYY
+755 NNPFNIYY
-763 TERDGTSND
+763 TKRDGTSND
-772 GIIFGSSPLAS
+772 GLIFGSSPLAS
-783 YTLSVIK
+783 YTLSIID
-790 TPIVSLT
+790 TPIISLT

>member
-9 FVFIFFVSLFSLA
+9 FVFTFFVSLFSLA
-22 QEYELKLLVLDSEDD
+22 QEYELELLVLDSDD
-37 TPLESVNILIDSSK
+37 DMPLESVNILIDSSK

-344 TFKWIHN
+344 TFKWLHN

>member
-1 MNNRFLNL
+1 MIKKTFNFFLFSFL
-9 FVFIFFVSLFSLA
+9 VSLFSIA
-22 QEYELKLLVLDSEDD
+22 QEYELELLVLDSENEI
-37 TPLESVNILIDSSK
+37 PLESVNILIDSPK

-86 ITLSKNISLVVKMEV
+86 ITLNKDISLVVKMEV

-122 PQMGVINITS
+122 PQMGVFNITS

-235 EKFELDGGIGLL
+235 DKFELDGGIGLL
-247 SSRLKITSPILK
+247 SSRLKITTPILK

-276 FPVFVKRLKNTKAN
+276 FPIFVKRLKNTKAN
-290 FYDGTMKLLYIINE
+290 FYDGTMKLLYILNE

-311 YFLSNDFYQLDLI
+311 YFTSNDFYQLDLI
-324 SNIEK
+324 SNVEK

-344 TFKWIHN
+344 TFKWVHN

-361 YVNSTYLPKNLFP
+361 YVNSSYLPKNLFP
-374 EFNSNNVIVFKSRV
+374 EFNSDNVIVFKSRV

-393 QSEYSDN
+393 QSEYTDN
-400 RGEKFNYYLGIQ
+400 RGEMFNYSLGVQ
-412 TKKYNILPGSLS
+412 SKKYNISPGSLS

-437 KENSLDFSS
+437 EENSLDFSS
-446 YFNINLNPSKNLS
+446 YFNINLNPTKNLS

-468 FNFLGPFT
+468 FNFLGPYT
-476 VAEYNEQGDQIN
+476 VAEYNDQEDQIN

-515 DNSSLKFSYAK
+515 DNSSLKLSYAK

-552 IKPQVSDTFGAG
+552 IKPQISDTFGAG
-564 YFKNF
+564 FFKNF
-569 DSMGIEFSF
+569 DSAGIELSL

-609 GSGRAYGLEF
+609 GSGRAYGFEF
-619 SLKKPVGKLNGF
+619 SLKKPIGKLNGF

-641 KTNESNFKNRI
+641 KTNEANIKDRI
-652 NNNDWYASDFD
+652 NNNDWYVSDFD

-678 YNEFSLNF
+678 YNEFSFNF

-710 YLQRNNSRFPSYQ
+710 YLERNNSRFPTYQ

-728 WKVSYSRDP
+728 WKISYSKDS

-747 TVYNVLGR
+747 TVYNLLGR

-763 TERDGTSND
+763 TKRDGTSND

-783 YTLSVIK
+783 YTLSVIQSQ
-790 TPIVSLT
+790 IVSLT

>member
-1 MNNRFLNL
+1 MNKKTFNFFLFTVL
-9 FVFIFFVSLFSLA
+9 ISFISIA
-22 QEYELKLLVLDSEDD
+22 QEFELKLLVLDSENDM
-37 TPLESVNILIDSSK
+37 PLESVNVLLDSSK

-56 DSKGVFKIKLPSRD
+56 DLKGIFKIKLPSRD

-86 ITLSKNISLVVKMEV
+86 ISLNKNLSLVVKMEV

-117 QNVET
+117 ENVET
-122 PQMGVINITS
+122 PQMGVFNITS
-132 EELVKMPSAFGEFD
+132 EELVKIPSAFGEFD
-146 VLKSMTL
+146 VLKSITL

-226 DIKVKNPYA
+226 DIKVKNPYSD
-235 EKFELDGGIGLL
+235 KLELNGGIGLL
-247 SSRLKITSPILK
+247 SSRLKITAPILK

-265 AALRGGFTDFL
+265 TALRGGFTDFL
-276 FPVFVKRLKNTKAN
+276 FPIFVKRLKNTKAN
-290 FYDGTMKLLYIINE
+290 FYDGTMKLLYLVNE
-304 NNQFSYN
+304 NNQVSYN
-311 YFLSNDFYQLDLI
+311 YFTSNDFYQLDLI
-324 SNIEK
+324 SNVEK
-329 INSEFNQYDFETSNH
+329 INSEFNQYDFGTSNH
-344 TFKWIHN
+344 TLKWLHN

-361 YVNSTYLPKNLFP
+361 YINSTYLPKNLFP
-374 EFNSNNVIVFKSRV
+374 EFNSSNVIVFKSKV

-393 QSEYSDN
+393 QVEYMDS
-400 RGEKFNYYLGIQ
+400 RGEEFNYSLGIQ
-412 TKKYNILPGSLS
+412 TKKYIISPGSLS
-424 PGNGNSVTPVNLE
+424 PGSGNSVLPVNLE

-446 YFNINLNPSKNLS
+446 YFNLNFNPSKNLS

-468 FNFLGPFT
+468 FNFLGPYT
-476 VAEYNEQGDQIN
+476 VAEYNDNEDQIN
-488 FLSYDNNESIVSYQN
+488 SLSYDKNESIVTYKN

-509 SRIQLS
+509 SRIQLNK
-515 DNSSLKFSYAK
+515 NSSLKFSYAK

-543 SRWKTSDIY
+543 SRWKTSDTY

-564 YFKNF
+564 IFKNF
-569 DSMGIEFSF
+569 DSMGIELSF

-588 LTYKPGADFFLAEF
+588 LTYKPGADFFLSEY
-602 VEKDVIQ
+602 VEKEVIQ
-609 GSGRAYGLEF
+609 GLGKAYGIEF
-619 SLKKPVGKLNGF
+619 SLKKPVGKFNGF

-663 RPHTFNATLTYNTDI
+663 RPHTFNATLTYESDI
-678 YNEFSLNF
+678 YNEFSFNF

-710 YLQRNNSRFPSYQ
+710 YLQRNNSRFPNYQ

-737 KNRFKKDWIF
+737 KKRFKKDWIF

-763 TERDGTSND
+763 TQRDGTSND
-772 GIIFGSSPLAS
+772 GLIFGSSPLAS

-790 TPIVSLT
+790 TPIISLT

>member
-1 MNNRFLNL
+1 MNKRFLNL
-9 FVFIFFVSLFSLA
+9 FVFTFFVSLFSLA

-290 FYDGTMKLLYIINE
+290 FYDGTMKLLYILNE

-459 FSLGLRHTL
+459 FSLGLRHTF

-619 SLKKPVGKLNGF
+619 SLKKPIGKLNGF

>member
-9 FVFIFFVSLFSLA
+9 FVFTFFLSLFSLA

>member
-1 MNNRFLNL
+1 MNKKTFNFFLFTVL
-9 FVFIFFVSLFSLA
+9 ISFISIA
-22 QEYELKLLVLDSEDD
+22 QEFELKLLVLDSENDM
-37 TPLESVNILIDSSK
+37 PLESVNVLLDSSK

-56 DSKGVFKIKLPSRD
+56 DLKGIFKIKLPSRD

-86 ITLSKNISLVVKMEV
+86 ISLNKNLSLVVKMEV

-117 QNVET
+117 ENVET
-122 PQMGVINITS
+122 PQMGVFNITS
-132 EELVKMPSAFGEFD
+132 EELVKIPSAFGEFD
-146 VLKSMTL
+146 VLKSITL

-226 DIKVKNPYA
+226 DIKVKNPYSD
-235 EKFELDGGIGLL
+235 KLELNGGIGLL
-247 SSRLKITSPILK
+247 SSRLKITAPILK

-265 AALRGGFTDFL
+265 TALRGGFTDFL
-276 FPVFVKRLKNTKAN
+276 FPIFVKRLKNTKAN
-290 FYDGTMKLLYIINE
+290 FYDGTMKLLYLVNE
-304 NNQFSYN
+304 NNQVSYN
-311 YFLSNDFYQLDLI
+311 YFTSNDFYQLDLI
-324 SNIEK
+324 SNVEK
-329 INSEFNQYDFETSNH
+329 INSEFNQYDFGTSNH
-344 TFKWIHN
+344 TLKWLHN

-361 YVNSTYLPKNLFP
+361 YINSTYLPKNLFP
-374 EFNSNNVIVFKSRV
+374 EFNSSNVIVFKSKV

-393 QSEYSDN
+393 QLEYMDS
-400 RGEKFNYYLGIQ
+400 RGEEFNYSLGIQ
-412 TKKYNILPGSLS
+412 TKKYIISPGSLS
-424 PGNGNSVTPVNLE
+424 PGSGNSVLPVNLE

-446 YFNINLNPSKNLS
+446 YFNLNFNPSKNLS

-468 FNFLGPFT
+468 FNFLGPYT
-476 VAEYNEQGDQIN
+476 VAEYNDNEDQIN
-488 FLSYDNNESIVSYQN
+488 SLSYDKNESIVTYKN

-509 SRIQLS
+509 SRIQLNK
-515 DNSSLKFSYAK
+515 NSSLKFSYAK

-543 SRWKTSDIY
+543 SRWKTSDTY

-564 YFKNF
+564 IFKNF
-569 DSMGIEFSF
+569 DSMGIELSF

-588 LTYKPGADFFLAEF
+588 LTYKPGADFFLSEY
-602 VEKDVIQ
+602 VEKEVIQ
-609 GSGRAYGLEF
+609 GLGKAYGIEF
-619 SLKKPVGKLNGF
+619 SLKKPVGKFNGF

-663 RPHTFNATLTYNTDI
+663 RPHTFNATLTYESDI
-678 YNEFSLNF
+678 YNEFSFNF

-710 YLQRNNSRFPSYQ
+710 YLQRNNSRFPNYQ

-737 KNRFKKDWIF
+737 KKRFKKDWIF

-763 TERDGTSND
+763 TQRDGTSND
-772 GIIFGSSPLAS
+772 GLIFGSSPLAS

-790 TPIVSLT
+790 TPIISLT